1 MQFGSLFIPY
11 LISGII
17 SMVIIIIVCITLIH
31 SYIKSKN
38 STTIFYIFFFMM
50 LGVWAFTTT
59 FFPSMDTI
67 DSALLLQ
74 IIGIIS
80 IYFGFYSLFIFLELI
95 NYDKI
100 NVVRAVLF
108 ASVIIIFLI
117 VIIIAPP
124 LLIQYD
130 YLPNFGYA
138 NKTVF
143 LITVLQGIL
152 LIGIGIEF
160 FLTALRLKKIAETPA
175 QKQQALWFMAGPAIG
190 IFGGALAPI
199 FRLII
204 NFPGLLLLF
213 ASIGMALSGL
223 AFIKDPN
230 VAFFLP
236 FRVYNLMV
244 INTVGINIFHQKFS
258 GSKEVNEVLVSG
270 MITGIS
276 SFMEEA
282 LGVKS
287 QLRAIIFG
295 DRYVLLDLR
304 EKFGAFID
312 SESASKTLKIALE
325 KFADYFESK
334 FSEYLNKSSKNVNVY
349 KSAIA
354 GVEKYFGFLPGSWK
368 SH

>member
-1 MQFGSLFIPY
+1 MPFGSSYISY

-17 SMVIIIIVCITLIH
+17 SIVIIIIVCITLIH

-38 STTIFYIFFFMM
+38 SSTIFYIFFFVM
-50 LGVWAFTTT
+50 LGVWAFGTT
-59 FFPSMDTI
+59 FYPIMDTI
-67 DSALLLQ
+67 DSAFLFQ
-74 IIGIIS
+74 ITGVIFV
-80 IYFGFYSLFIFLELI
+80 YFGFYSLFIFLELI

-108 ASVIIIFLI
+108 ASVIIIFL
-117 VIIIAPP
+117 VLIAVASS
-124 LLIQYD
+124 LLIKYE
-130 YLPNFGYA
+130 YLLNFGFT
-138 NKTVF
+138 NKPSY
-143 LITVLQGIL
+143 LASILQGIL
-152 LIGIGIEF
+152 LIGIGIEYVY
-160 FLTALRLKKIAETPA
+160 TAYRLKKIAETPA
-175 QKQQALWFMAGPAIG
+175 QKQQAIWFMAGPAIG
-190 IFGGALAPI
+190 IFGVALIPI

-204 NFPGLLLLF
+204 DFPGFLLLF
-213 ASIGMALSGL
+213 SSIGMALSGM

-244 INTVGINIFHQKFS
+244 IDTAGINIFHQKF
-258 GSKEVNEVLVSG
+258 GGYKDVNEVLVSG
-270 MITGIS
+270 MITGIT

-304 EKFGAFID
+304 EKFGVFID
-312 SESASKTLKIALE
+312 SETASKTLKIALE
-325 KFADYFESK
+325 KFADYFESE
-334 FSEYLNKSSKNVNVY
+334 FSEHLNKSTKNINVY
-349 KSAIA
+349 KSAIN
-354 GVEKYFGFLPGSWK
+354 GVEKYFGFLPGAWK